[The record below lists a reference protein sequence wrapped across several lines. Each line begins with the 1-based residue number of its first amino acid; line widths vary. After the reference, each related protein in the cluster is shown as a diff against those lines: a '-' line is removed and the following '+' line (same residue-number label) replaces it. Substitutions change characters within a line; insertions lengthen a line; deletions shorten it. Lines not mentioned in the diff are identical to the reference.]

1 MSDNNIM
8 VTVIC
13 ACYNHENYIRSALD
27 GFVSQKT
34 NFAYEVI
41 VHEDASTDNSAAIIR
56 EYELKYP
63 DIIKPIYQ
71 TENQYSKIAGSG
83 IEEKYIF
90 PIVRGRYIAYCEGDD
105 YWIDENKLQKQV
117 DFLEQ
122 HPDFVACV
130 HNSYY
135 EFSSGEKHVKYK
147 CEDKELRVEDLIV
160 EAGEYQTSSLILRTP
175 LLMEMPAWV
184 TSIPR
189 VGDYPLAIYMA
200 MNGRIKYFGDIMSTY
215 RVATPGSWTANYR
228 HNTELILSTKKKT
241 RDMLYMADEYS
252 KFKYTDI
259 ITKKIISLEYII
271 LKLENNLKE
280 IKTGRCRDLYLKE
293 SLFSKIR
300 MHIKY
305 YSPGLLKIKRRI
317 FDK

>member
-1 MSDNNIM
+1 MKNDIM

-13 ACYNHENYIRSALD
+13 ACYNHENYIRSALE

-34 NFAYEVI
+34 DFAYEVI
-41 VHEDASTDNSAAIIR
+41 VHEDASTDNSAEIIR
-56 EYELKYP
+56 EYAEKYP

-83 IEEKYIF
+83 IEKKFIF
-90 PIVRGRYIAYCEGDD
+90 PIVRGKYTAYCEGDD
-105 YWIDENKLQKQV
+105 YWIDENKLQKQI
-117 DFLEQ
+117 DFLES
-122 HPDFVACV
+122 HPDYVACV

-147 CEDKELRVEDLIV
+147 MEDKELLLENLIV
-160 EAGEYQTSSLILRTP
+160 EAGEYQTSSLVLRTHV
-175 LLMEMPAWV
+175 LMNMPEWV

-200 MNGRIKYFGDIMSTY
+200 MNGRIQYFGDIMSTY
-215 RVATPGSWTANYR
+215 RVATPGSWTMSYR
-228 HNTELILSTKKKT
+228 SNTALILQTKKKICE
-241 RDMLYMADEYS
+241 MLLMADGYSEY
-252 KFKYTDI
+252 KYTDL
-259 ITKKIISLEYII
+259 ITKKIISLEYIV

-280 IKTGRCRDLYLKE
+280 IKSGRCRDLYLKE
-293 SLFSKIR
+293 SMFSKIR

-305 YSPGLLKIKRRI
+305 YVPGLLKIKRRL